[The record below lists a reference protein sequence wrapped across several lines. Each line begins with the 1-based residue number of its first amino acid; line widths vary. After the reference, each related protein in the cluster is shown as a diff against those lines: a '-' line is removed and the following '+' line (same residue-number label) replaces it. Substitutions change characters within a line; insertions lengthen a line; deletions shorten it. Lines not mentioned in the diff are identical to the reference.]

1 MKLLKYISIIAV
13 LGFILVSVLARVPAV
28 QDRLM
33 LRFVQTLGSSTADL
47 NDNSLSA
54 VVCGSRSPLPSP
66 GRAQTC
72 ILVNAGGNY
81 YVVDIGDGSASNLN
95 NWRIDTNKI
104 KATLLTHLHSD
115 HISDLADLHLMTW
128 VNSSHTKKEGLK
140 SPEHRSRHAL
150 GRVPVLEDGDISI
163 FESGAIIDY
172 VLERHKNGGLK
183 PSSDSSEFPF
193 YLQWY
198 HYCEGMVMPP
208 MNQIVVQTILLPPDR
223 RDETVLNQAKNL
235 LTKSLAP
242 VNENLADKDY
252 LIGDFSAADLMLG
265 HSCFMANRLGCVS
278 EEMQNI
284 KER

>member
-1 MKLLKYISIIAV
+1 MLKVHFVSGTRSGRVVWLLEE
-13 LGFILVSVLARVPAV
+13 LGLEYE
-28 QDRLM
+28 
-33 LRFVQTLGSSTADL
+33 
-47 NDNSLSA
+47 
-54 VVCGSRSPLPSP
+54 
-66 GRAQTC
+66 
-72 ILVNAGGNY
+72 VN
-81 YVVDIGDGSASNLN
+81 IMPF
-95 NWRIDTNKI
+95 T
-104 KATLLTHLHSD
+104 
-115 HISDLADLHLMTW
+115 
-128 VNSSHTKKEGLK
+128 KEGLK

-183 PSSDSSEFPF
+183 PNSDAPEFPY

-223 RDETVLNQAKNL
+223 RDEVVLNQAKNL

-278 EEMQNI
+278 DEMQNI
-284 KER
+284 KDYVARIADRPAFKKAITMGE